1 MKIHILNCGY
11 IRIHE
16 DLLYG
21 GGSMMTDLRKAVMAP
36 GSRRVTLPVLTYLI
50 EHPAGLFLVDTGWS
64 RDISPQ
70 GAYDP
75 KAVRSV
81 LPAHLAALYRPY
93 VPEGMAINEQLRS
106 MGIKQEDIDAVLI
119 THLDP
124 DHVSGLRSVNRAKR
138 IVIPEDEAYWSVRT
152 KYRIRQPEQLWDI
165 DGAERVFFRGHLLG
179 PMHKAIDVT
188 GDGSIMMVNLPG
200 HTDGI
205 CGVIVRNEER
215 YVLLVSDAAVS
226 SRSWEKMEPPGF
238 AADAALQS
246 KTLEWIADAAS
257 DPACEA
263 VLCSHDKELNAPA
276 TYADA

>member
-70 GAYDP
+70 GVYDP

-81 LPAHLAALYRPY
+81 LPAHLAALYHPY
-93 VPEGMAINEQLRS
+93 VPEGMAINEQLRA
-106 MGIKQEDIDAVLI
+106 MDIRQEDIAAVLI

-200 HTDGI
+200 HTDGL
-205 CGVIVRNEER
+205 CGVILRGGEE
-215 YVLLVSDAAVS
+215 YVLLASDAAVS
-226 SRSWEKMEPPGF
+226 PRSWEKMEPPGF
-238 AADAALQS
+238 AADSALQFR
-246 KTLEWIADAAS
+246 TMGWIAKAAS
-257 DPACEA
+257 DPAYAA
-263 VLCSHDKELNAPA
+263 VLCSHDKEIKAEVIEL
-276 TYADA
+276 

>member
-1 MKIHILNCGY
+1 MKIHILNCGF
-11 IRIHE
+11 IRVYE

-152 KYRIRQPEQLWDI
+152 KYHIRQPEQLWDI
-165 DGAERVFFRGHLLG
+165 EGAERVFFRGHLLG

-200 HTDGI
+200 HTDGL
-205 CGVIVRNEER
+205 CGVIVRNGEE
-215 YVLLVSDAAVS
+215 YVLLASDAAVS
-226 SRSWEKMEPPGF
+226 PRSWEKMEPPGF
-238 AADAALQS
+238 AADSALQFR
-246 KTLEWIADAAS
+246 TMGWIAKAAS
-257 DPACEA
+257 DPACAA
-263 VLCSHDKELNAPA
+263 VLCSHDKEMKAEILEF
-276 TYADA
+276 